1 MKNIISLKNHN
12 SNIPAPFQAH
22 CIVIYILNPVLI
34 YPSENLT
41 FLQDATPAP
50 APRPVAPTELSAEE
64 VVAQRTGDVLFRYTI
79 LKSDHFPGC
88 QNTRLTPLLDGAPNF
103 RQVPGLPVYGVAIPT
118 ISGLRTVLDL
128 LGAVK
133 SRRKVLWFN
142 LREEPVLYIN
152 GRPFVVREADKPFA
166 NLEYTGIDRDRVED
180 MEARLKA
187 DVLNEASIYNGAV
200 MVAHE
205 DDSFQVIEDWE
216 AVTEVDVQTPADVY
230 SELVKDGYDVE
241 YLRVPITDEKA
252 PKGDDFESLISRCW
266 SPPDGA
272 ALMFNCQ
279 MGRGRTTTG
288 MTIGCLLHL
297 RKIQGVLAPPPS
309 EPRPDLPPWFVGA
322 ADHHQM
328 PMSPPAVRRAAMN
341 TNEVSAPSVENAV
354 LAKQLEDDEFKH
366 GSYTVIR
373 SLLRALEN
381 GRAAKYSLDLVLDA
395 CAAMQNLREAIA
407 SYRTRLFYESNEIR
421 KQSLLQVC
429 LEYLERYYVLVEFAA
444 YLDDPGFDPGRP
456 SRHLT
461 FAAWREARPELKG
474 ILQRLIRSNPLAALA
489 LDRSSMS
496 RGAGGDQN
504 APGRL
509 APSTATG
516 VNAGEDSIDEE
527 QEHQENQKE
536 KVLAHRNGSVLGP
549 HTILKQDHFPGCQSS
564 RLPAFVPGA
573 PNFRGVPGDTIR
585 VYGGAIATEEGVR
598 RVLEE
603 VGAGPEVPEDAPK
616 RFSAV
621 WHMMREEPVI
631 YISGQPFVLR
641 EESRPFKNL
650 LEYRGIDAERL
661 DQMEQRLKNDVV
673 EEALREGGK
682 ILVTLE
688 TSAPAPQD
696 TAAAA
701 VSQPPVNEE
710 TIPAVGIGNT
720 IGHSLR
726 QEYVPVPTAEA
737 IVTPAQIFQTLQ
749 KEGYRVTFLRVPLT
763 DGTCPRP
770 VDFDSFYSAAA
781 AAAPCDALIYSCQ
794 LGGGRTTTGMAI
806 GTLLRMHLNGAVLP
820 KASDMERM
828 ETFNRLDE
836 DVGGQSP
843 RGGSDDEDNDENYLD
858 GGPSFVDSDEAR
870 AAITAAAAGGGAGS
884 GSEGPNISMEAMPL
898 STADG
903 SGSGGSGGGKKV
915 AFDVNNSAATGNP
928 SPFDARAPQLH
939 LHKNSAERAATAATA
954 AGIASVENMDPE
966 TKNLQEGEYVGMRRF
981 IRILER
987 GIEAKSEVDEVVDA
1001 CGTLINLRTSIMR
1014 YRKPKNIG
1022 KFFRPEIQAR
1032 HSAFQRG
1039 SAYLERYCML
1049 VAFAVYL
1056 HQCRTRGRSMTFN
1069 EWLTARPDIVAAREA
1084 LHQNP
1089 AGALA
1094 PVPSVAG
1101 GGVAGGDGPDT
1112 ISAPT
1117 PVPYTSSRDVPLDE
1131 VRDVLKRRKGSTVGH
1146 RSILKSF
1153 TMASRPGSTGG
1164 KSLPDMKKGSGT
1176 TDGEVTAGDI
1186 SISRATTTGQFK
1198 HVEGVTDS
1206 RTAEDLPVHT
1216 VGAATVKGLRRLLES
1231 FGAKPGGPTHVV
1243 ITDLREEL
1251 VLYINGIVYLRRE
1264 LEMPAAALHHAG
1276 IQAAKLEDL
1285 ERRLRADILAEAASW
1300 GGKILLHREVESLKR
1315 SSIMKRTKPSV
1326 PLASLHHGGIPTP
1339 QTLSS
1344 SGGGKTAATK
1354 LNFSDTA
1361 VSNSA
1366 AATIA
1371 AGGASSSICQKEP
1384 AAAAGKF
1391 DSTITTI
1398 TTAAK
1403 NNDIDN
1409 GNESEAEEDITRTTE
1424 YQSTTEVTAFWETA
1438 GESGDIDTGM
1448 CTPAEVFIG
1457 LAAEGYQINYR
1468 RVPLSRER
1476 TPQAAD
1482 LNHLHQQMANHPGDK
1497 ETAYLFVSRTATGSS
1512 ARFAAAFACLVQ
1524 KMKELEALGAA
1535 ILYGSSPPPN
1545 ASGNLMARNGSAF
1558 GSLLSLNY
1566 SSGVD
1571 SSIGGS
1577 LNAAAGNGS
1586 NSDPSSAAAAAAG
1599 AVAAVDGLSPLARRQ
1614 RGSNPSLLLRND
1626 SDMSD
1631 LVRSAQAGEYR
1642 GVMNLCR
1649 VLPGGTEAKA
1659 AVDEAINACEDIG
1672 NLRDDILKCKQAA
1685 ENENDEMIQQDPSVA
1700 AAARRLGFHY
1710 LQRYFLLI
1718 AFKVFLDGAGARGQV
1733 AFSEWVAQ
1741 RKEITYLLS
1750 TLELE

>member
-1 MKNIISLKNHN
+1 M
-12 SNIPAPFQAH
+12 
-22 CIVIYILNPVLI
+22 
-34 YPSENLT
+34 
-41 FLQDATPAP
+41 QDATPAP
-50 APRPVAPTELSAEE
+50 PPRPVAMTELAPEEVIAQRPVAPTELSAEE
-64 VVAQRTGDVLFRYTI
+64 VVAQRTGDVLLRYTI

-103 RQVPGLPVYGVAIPT
+103 RQVSDLPVYGVAIPT

-128 LGAVK
+128 LGSAK
-133 SRRKVLWFN
+133 NRRKVLWFN

-187 DVLNEASIYNGAV
+187 DVLAESSLYNGAV

-205 DDSFQVIEDWE
+205 DDSFQVIEGWE
-216 AVTEVDVQTPADVY
+216 AVTEVDVQTPAEVY
-230 SELVKDGYDVE
+230 AELIKEGYDVD

-266 SPPDGA
+266 SPPEGA

-297 RKIQGVLAPPPS
+297 RKMQGVLAPPPS
-309 EPRPDLPPWFVGA
+309 EPRPDLPSWFVEA
-322 ADHHQM
+322 PELHQM
-328 PMSPPAVRRAAMN
+328 PMSPPAATARKKITASS
-341 TNEVSAPSVENAV
+341 TNELAENAAR
-354 LAKQLEDDEFKH
+354 AKQQEDDEYKH
-366 GSYTVIR
+366 GGYTVIR

-381 GRAAKYSLDLVLDA
+381 GRAAKSSLDLVLDA

-407 SYRTRLFYESNEIR
+407 SYRSRLFYEANEIR
-421 KQSLLQVC
+421 RQSLLQVC

-444 YLDDPGFDPGRP
+444 YLDDPGFDPCRP
-456 SRHLT
+456 SCHIT

-489 LDRSSMS
+489 LDRPGYAHNSGGGGGGGGGNAASG
-496 RGAGGDQN
+496 GASASAGLHTDTEDDELQQREDQN
-504 APGRL
+504 
-509 APSTATG
+509 
-516 VNAGEDSIDEE
+516 E
-527 QEHQENQKE
+527 Q
-536 KVLAHRNGSVLGP
+536 VLAHRDGSVLGP
-549 HTILKQDHFPGCQSS
+549 HTILKQDHFPGCQSA

-585 VYGGAIATEEGVR
+585 VYGGAIATLEGVR

-603 VGAGPEVPEDAPK
+603 VGAGPDVPEDAPK

-621 WHMMREEPVI
+621 WHMMREEPVV
-631 YISGQPFVLR
+631 YINGKPYVLR

-673 EEALREGGK
+673 EEAIKEGGR

-688 TSAPAPQD
+688 TSAPPLAG
-696 TAAAA
+696 AAA
-701 VSQPPVNEE
+701 SLPSEE
-710 TIPAVGIGNT
+710 GTLAVGIGGT

-726 QEYVPVPTAEA
+726 QEYVPVPTADA
-737 IVTPAQIFQTLQ
+737 VVTPAQIFQTLQ
-749 KEGYRVTFLRVPLT
+749 KEGYRVNFLRVPLT

-770 VDFDSFYSAAA
+770 VDFDAFYSAAA
-781 AAAPCDALIYSCQ
+781 AAGPSDALIYSCQ

-820 KASDMERM
+820 VASDLERM

-836 DVGGQSP
+836 DVGGESP
-843 RGGSDDEDNDENYLD
+843 RGGSDDEDDNNYLD
-858 GGPSFVDSDEAR
+858 RGPSFLDPEVAE
-870 AAITAAAAGGGAGS
+870 AAINAVVNSSSDGDSGDKNKILPPPLLPFLPSTGSKNVTFNLDSTTQNRSSIDKTPFDQAETAA
-884 GSEGPNISMEAMPL
+884 
-898 STADG
+898 
-903 SGSGGSGGGKKV
+903 V
-915 AFDVNNSAATGNP
+915 AVDV
-928 SPFDARAPQLH
+928 
-939 LHKNSAERAATAATA
+939 
-954 AGIASVENMDPE
+954 DPE
-966 TKNLQEGEYVGMRRF
+966 TKNLQDGEYVGMRRF
-981 IRILER
+981 TRILER
-987 GIEAKSEVDEVVDA
+987 GTEAKTEVDAVVDA

-1056 HQCRTRGRSMTFN
+1056 HQCRTRGRSMTFT

-1094 PVPSVAG
+1094 PIPSVPPLTPS
-1101 GGVAGGDGPDT
+1101 GGVGGTLGG
-1112 ISAPT
+1112 ISSAST
-1117 PVPYTSSRDVPLDE
+1117 PVPYTASRNVPVE
-1131 VRDVLKRRKGSTVGH
+1131 EQRHVLMRRKGSTVGR

-1153 TMASRPGSTGG
+1153 TMASRPGPTGQNPSTSTI
-1164 KSLPDMKKGSGT
+1164 KEENDGSVAIPGQVPTT
-1176 TDGEVTAGDI
+1176 TD
-1186 SISRATTTGQFK
+1186 QYK

-1206 RTAEDLPVHT
+1206 RTAEELPVHT
-1216 VGAATVKGLRRLLES
+1216 VGAATVKGLRKLLES
-1231 FGAKPGGPTHVV
+1231 LGAKPGGPTHVV

-1251 VLYINGIVYLRRE
+1251 VLYINGIAYLRRE

-1315 SSIMKRTKPSV
+1315 SSTIRRNRP
-1326 PLASLHHGGIPTP
+1326 PLPMPPLGITAHHRHGGIPIP
-1339 QTLSS
+1339 SHSS
-1344 SGGGKTAATK
+1344 RKVVAAATR
-1354 LNFSDTA
+1354 LNFSDHKEPSSGTEPENNNDTSA
-1361 VSNSA
+1361 PFVAA
-1366 AATIA
+1366 AATTA
-1371 AGGASSSICQKEP
+1371 
-1384 AAAAGKF
+1384 
-1391 DSTITTI
+1391 
-1398 TTAAK
+1398 TAAPAQEK
-1403 NNDIDN
+1403 EKEEKE
-1409 GNESEAEEDITRTTE
+1409 GEVEDITKTTE
-1424 YQSTTEVTAFWETA
+1424 YQATTEVTAFWETA
-1438 GESGDIDTGM
+1438 GETGDIDSGM
-1448 CTPAEVFIG
+1448 CTPLEVLIG

-1482 LNHLHQQMANHPGDK
+1482 LNHLYEQMANHPGDGK

-1524 KMKELEALGAA
+1524 KTKEMDAIGAA

-1545 ASGNLMARNGSAF
+1545 INPLSRSGGSGAF
-1558 GSLLSLNY
+1558 GSLLHSNY
-1566 SSGVD
+1566 SSGAD
-1571 SSIGGS
+1571 SPRGG
-1577 LNAAAGNGS
+1577 AAN
-1586 NSDPSSAAAAAAG
+1586 
-1599 AVAAVDGLSPLARRQ
+1599 VDGVSPLAKRQ
-1614 RGSNPSLLLRND
+1614 RGSHPNLLVRND
-1626 SDMSD
+1626 SDLSD

-1659 AVDEAINACEDIG
+1659 AVDDAIDACENIG

-1685 ENENDEMIQQDPSVA
+1685 ENEDDEMMQHDPSAA

-1718 AFKVFLDGAGARGQV
+1718 AFRVYLDSAGARGQAPV

>member
-1 MKNIISLKNHN
+1 MSPA
-12 SNIPAPFQAH
+12 IP
-22 CIVIYILNPVLI
+22 
-34 YPSENLT
+34 E
-41 FLQDATPAP
+41 DATPPP
-50 APRPVAPTELSAEE
+50 APCPVAPTELSAEE
-64 VVAQRTGDVLFRYTI
+64 VVAQRTGDVLLRYTI

-103 RQVPGLPVYGVAIPT
+103 RQVSGLPVYGVAIPT
-118 ISGLRTVLDL
+118 VSGLRTVLDL
-128 LGAVK
+128 LGAAK

-216 AVTEVDVQTPADVY
+216 AVTEVDVQTPAEVY
-230 SELVKDGYDVE
+230 SELIKEGYDVDF
-241 YLRVPITDEKA
+241 LRVPITDEKA

-266 SPPDGA
+266 SPPEGA

-322 ADHHQM
+322 PEHHQM
-328 PMSPPAVRRAAMN
+328 PMSPLARTKAAINNDNEIIAPAATVDNQGMKQ
-341 TNEVSAPSVENAV
+341 TEN
-354 LAKQLEDDEFKH
+354 DEFKH
-366 GSYTVIR
+366 GGYTVIR

-381 GRAAKYSLDLVLDA
+381 GRAAKCSLDLVLDA

-421 KQSLLQVC
+421 RQSLLQVC

-456 SRHLT
+456 SSHIT

-489 LDRSSMS
+489 LDRSSIS
-496 RGAGGDQN
+496 GRGGGGVGDQI
-504 APGRL
+504 AAGSI
-509 APSTATG
+509 APSISV
-516 VNAGEDSIDEE
+516 VNLSEDSADEE
-527 QEHQENQKE
+527 LEHQEDQKE
-536 KVLAHRNGSVLGP
+536 QVLAHRNGSVLGP

-603 VGAGPEVPEDAPK
+603 VGAGPDVPADAPK
-616 RFSAV
+616 RLSAV

-631 YISGQPFVLR
+631 YISGQPYVLR

-673 EEALREGGK
+673 EEAVKEGGR

-688 TSAPAPQD
+688 TSAPAPPG
-696 TAAAA
+696 AAA
-701 VSQPPVNEE
+701 VSLPPVIEE
-710 TIPAVGIGNT
+710 GIPAVGIGGT

-726 QEYVPVPTAEA
+726 QEYVPVPTADA

-763 DGTCPRP
+763 DGTCPKP

-781 AAAPCDALIYSCQ
+781 ASGPSDALIYSCQ

-820 KASDMERM
+820 EASDLERM

-843 RGGSDDEDNDENYLD
+843 RGGSDDEDDDENYLD
-858 GGPSFVDSDEAR
+858 RGPSFLDSEVAE
-870 AAITAAAAGGGAGS
+870 AAINAVAAGGSAGDKTLAAAASAV
-884 GSEGPNISMEAMPL
+884 PQP
-898 STADG
+898 STV
-903 SGSGGSGGGKKV
+903 SGGGRDGGKSV
-915 AFDVNNSAATGNP
+915 TFNLDSSATTKEDSVKGAVEAT
-928 SPFDARAPQLH
+928 SPQLH
-939 LHKNSAERAATAATA
+939 LDAIKAERAAATA
-954 AGIASVENMDPE
+954 VASADTMDPE

-981 IRILER
+981 TRTLER
-987 GIEAKSEVDEVVDA
+987 GTEAKAEVDAVVDA

-1049 VAFAVYL
+1049 VAFSVYL
-1056 HQCRTRGRSMTFN
+1056 HQCRMRGRSMTFT

-1094 PVPSVAG
+1094 PVPAVPQLTPAVTGGPAG
-1101 GGVAGGDGPDT
+1101 IGNSNG
-1112 ISAPT
+1112 ISSAPT
-1117 PVPYTSSRDVPLDE
+1117 PVPYTSGRDVPVEE
-1131 VRDVLKRRKGSTVGH
+1131 VRYVLMRRKGSTVGR

-1153 TMASRPGSTGG
+1153 TMASRPVPTQG
-1164 KSLPDMKKGSGT
+1164 KTLPVSIKKSRGT
-1176 TDGEVTAGDI
+1176 IDGDSAAGAVFAP
-1186 SISRATTTGQFK
+1186 RATTTGQHK

-1206 RTAEDLPVHT
+1206 RTAQGLPVHT
-1216 VGAATVKGLRRLLES
+1216 VGAATVKGLRKLLES
-1231 FGAKPGGPTHVV
+1231 LGAKPGGPTHVV

-1251 VLYINGIVYLRRE
+1251 VLYINGIAYLRRE

-1300 GGKILLHREVESLKR
+1300 GGKILLHREVESFKR
-1315 SSIMKRTKPSV
+1315 SSTMKKNKPSV
-1326 PLASLHHGGIPTP
+1326 PHASSHHGGIPTP
-1339 QTLSS
+1339 RPHS
-1344 SGGGKTAATK
+1344 SGAGAGTTAAAK
-1354 LNFSDTA
+1354 LNFSDA
-1361 VSNSA
+1361 AISNSA
-1366 AATIA
+1366 AADAERSKI
-1371 AGGASSSICQKEP
+1371 
-1384 AAAAGKF
+1384 
-1391 DSTITTI
+1391 TI
-1398 TTAAK
+1398 TTAAAEE
-1403 NNDIDN
+1403 N
-1409 GNESEAEEDITRTTE
+1409 EAEEDITRTTE
-1424 YQSTTEVTAFWETA
+1424 YQATTEVTAFWETA
-1438 GESGDIDTGM
+1438 GESGDIDSGM

-1457 LAAEGYQINYR
+1457 LGAEGYQINYR

-1476 TPQAAD
+1476 TPQAVD
-1482 LNHLHQQMANHPGDK
+1482 LNHLHQQMTNHPGDK
-1497 ETAYLFVSRTATGSS
+1497 ETAFLFVSRTATGSS

-1524 KMKELEALGAA
+1524 KPKEMDATGTA

-1545 ASGNLMARNGSAF
+1545 TITNLISSRSGGGSSSGGAF
-1558 GSLLSLNY
+1558 GSLLNINY
-1566 SSGVD
+1566 SSGAESPID
-1571 SSIGGS
+1571 GGPG
-1577 LNAAAGNGS
+1577 AGDGS
-1586 NSDPSSAAAAAAG
+1586 NSNPSLAAAG
-1599 AVAAVDGLSPLARRQ
+1599 AVDGVSPLAKRQ

-1626 SDMSD
+1626 SDLSD

-1659 AVDEAINACEDIG
+1659 AVDESIDACEHIG
-1672 NLRDDILKCKQAA
+1672 NLRDDILKCKKAA
-1685 ENENDEMIQQDPSVA
+1685 ENEDDEMIQHDPSAA

-1718 AFKVFLDGAGARGQV
+1718 AFGVFLDSAGVGGPAPV

>member
-1 MKNIISLKNHN
+1 VS
-12 SNIPAPFQAH
+12 
-22 CIVIYILNPVLI
+22 
-34 YPSENLT
+34 
-41 FLQDATPAP
+41 
-50 APRPVAPTELSAEE
+50 
-64 VVAQRTGDVLFRYTI
+64 
-79 LKSDHFPGC
+79 
-88 QNTRLTPLLDGAPNF
+88 
-103 RQVPGLPVYGVAIPT
+103 GLPVYGVAIPT

-128 LGAVK
+128 LGAAK
-133 SRRKVLWFN
+133 GRRKVLWFN

-187 DVLNEASIYNGAV
+187 DVLAEASIYNGAV

-216 AVTEVDVQTPADVY
+216 AVTEVDVQTPAEVY
-230 SELVKDGYDVE
+230 SELIKEGYDVD

-266 SPPDGA
+266 SPPEGA

-297 RKIQGVLAPPPS
+297 RKVQGVLAPPPT
-309 EPRPDLPPWFVGA
+309 EARPDLPPWFVEA
-322 ADHHQM
+322 PEHQQM
-328 PMSPPAVRRAAMN
+328 PMSPPPARKKVINNNELAATEN
-341 TNEVSAPSVENAV
+341 TNA
-354 LAKQLEDDEFKH
+354 AKQSEDDEFKH
-366 GSYTVIR
+366 GGYIVIR

-381 GRAAKYSLDLVLDA
+381 GRAAKSSLDLVLDA

-407 SYRTRLFYESNEIR
+407 SYRTRLFYEANEIR

-456 SRHLT
+456 SSHIT

-489 LDRSSMS
+489 LDRSSITGGG
-496 RGAGGDQN
+496 RNGGGGGGGGGAI
-504 APGRL
+504 
-509 APSTATG
+509 PSS
-516 VNAGEDSIDEE
+516 AGIMNINEDSIDEE
-527 QEHQENQKE
+527 LEHQEEQNEQ
-536 KVLAHRNGSVLGP
+536 VLAHRDGSVLGP

-564 RLPAFVPGA
+564 RLKAFVPGA
-573 PNFRGVPGDTIR
+573 PNFRGVPGDSIR

-603 VGAGPEVPEDAPK
+603 VGAGPDVPEDAPK
-616 RFSAV
+616 RVSAV
-621 WHMMREEPVI
+621 WHMMREEPVV
-631 YISGQPFVLR
+631 YISGQPYVLR

-673 EEALREGGK
+673 EEAIKEGGK

-688 TSAPAPQD
+688 TSAPSGG
-696 TAAAA
+696 TAAGGGGGFNSLLS
-701 VSQPPVNEE
+701 VSGVEG
-710 TIPAVGIGNT
+710 IPAAGIGGT

-726 QEYVPVPTAEA
+726 QEYVPVPSSDAV
-737 IVTPAQIFQTLQ
+737 VTPAQIFQTLQ

-781 AAAPCDALIYSCQ
+781 AAGPSDALIYSCQ

-820 KASDMERM
+820 VASELERM

-836 DVGGQSP
+836 DVGGDSP
-843 RGGSDDEDNDENYLD
+843 RGGSDDEDDNNYLD
-858 GGPSFVDSDEAR
+858 RGPSFLDAEAADAAIKNVRGDGDGDKDVDDKILPPSLPSSCTGAGATANTKNVTFDVEEGSEQQKTPQTTVPNNRAER
-870 AAITAAAAGGGAGS
+870 AAA
-884 GSEGPNISMEAMPL
+884 
-898 STADG
+898 
-903 SGSGGSGGGKKV
+903 
-915 AFDVNNSAATGNP
+915 
-928 SPFDARAPQLH
+928 
-939 LHKNSAERAATAATA
+939 AATAATDLPS
-954 AGIASVENMDPE
+954 IDPE

-981 IRILER
+981 TRILER
-987 GIEAKSEVDEVVDA
+987 GTEAKTEVDAVVDA

-1056 HQCRTRGRSMTFN
+1056 HQCRLRGRSMTFT

-1094 PVPSVAG
+1094 PVPSVPPLTPAVAGIG
-1101 GGVAGGDGPDT
+1101 GGSGTIGGNNN
-1112 ISAPT
+1112 ISVSAPT
-1117 PVPYTSSRDVPLDE
+1117 PVPYTAGKNVPVEE
-1131 VRDVLKRRKGSTVGH
+1131 VRHVLMRRKGSTVGR

-1153 TMASRPGSTGG
+1153 TMASRS
-1164 KSLPDMKKGSGT
+1164 SLPSSGGSIDNNDSLSIPG
-1176 TDGEVTAGDI
+1176 GQIPI
-1186 SISRATTTGQFK
+1186 SIDGGTDHNHNK

-1206 RTAEDLPVHT
+1206 RTADGLPVHT
-1216 VGAATVKGLRRLLES
+1216 VGAATVKGLRKLLES
-1231 FGAKPGGPTHVV
+1231 LGARPGGPTHVI

-1251 VLYINGIVYLRRE
+1251 VLYINGIAYLRRE

-1300 GGKILLHREVESLKR
+1300 GGKILLHREVESLKK
-1315 SSIMKRTKPSV
+1315 STTMKRTRPTNSPSSTSSH
-1326 PLASLHHGGIPTP
+1326 LHGGIPIP
-1339 QTLSS
+1339 PPHSR
-1344 SGGGKTAATK
+1344 GGGGGDKNSGRAATR
-1354 LNFSDTA
+1354 LNFSDA
-1361 VSNSA
+1361 VV
-1366 AATIA
+1366 T
-1371 AGGASSSICQKEP
+1371 
-1384 AAAAGKF
+1384 
-1391 DSTITTI
+1391 
-1398 TTAAK
+1398 
-1403 NNDIDN
+1403 NNDAGNGKLDPLPSTTSLGEKDPASAVDDNNID
-1409 GNESEAEEDITRTTE
+1409 GAAEVKQTDDAEEDITKTTE
-1424 YQSTTEVTAFWETA
+1424 YQATTEVTAFWETA
-1438 GESGDIDTGM
+1438 GEMGDIDSGM
-1448 CTPAEVFIG
+1448 CTPSEVFIG

-1482 LNHLHQQMANHPGDK
+1482 LNHLHQQMTNHPGEK
-1497 ETAYLFVSRTATGSS
+1497 SPAYLFVSRTATGSS

-1524 KMKELEALGAA
+1524 KAKEMDALGAA

-1545 ASGNLMARNGSAF
+1545 VNIMSRSAGAF
-1558 GSLLSLNY
+1558 GSLLNSNY
-1566 SSGVD
+1566 SSGAD
-1571 SSIGGS
+1571 SPIGGGGGGVS
-1577 LNAAAGNGS
+1577 G
-1586 NSDPSSAAAAAAG
+1586 G
-1599 AVAAVDGLSPLARRQ
+1599 ATIDGVSPLAKRQ
-1614 RGSNPSLLLRND
+1614 RGSNPSLLLQRND
-1626 SDMSD
+1626 SDLSD
-1631 LVRSAQAGEYR
+1631 LVRSAEAGEYR

-1649 VLPGGTEAKA
+1649 VLAGGTEAKA
-1659 AVDEAINACEDIG
+1659 AVDEAIDACEDIG

-1685 ENENDEMIQQDPSVA
+1685 ENEEDDDDPSVA

-1718 AFKVFLDGAGARGQV
+1718 AFRVFLDSAGARGPAPV